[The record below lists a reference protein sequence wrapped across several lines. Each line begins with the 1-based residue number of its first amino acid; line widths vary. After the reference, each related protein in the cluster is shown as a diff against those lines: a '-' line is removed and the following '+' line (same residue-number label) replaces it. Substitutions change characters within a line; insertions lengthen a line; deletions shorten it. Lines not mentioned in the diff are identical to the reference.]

1 MPAHFAR
8 GIPSAGIFAGPVAW
22 ALSTQVGY
30 SLVPWTCAHQI
41 KVIPVISLVL
51 VMVSLAGGFLSWQA
65 FRTSSITPVEDSTG
79 GGRPHRFVAL
89 IGTGMAV
96 LFALVIVMQGSA
108 ALVFHGCER

>member
-1 MPAHFAR
+1 
-8 GIPSAGIFAGPVAW
+8 
-22 ALSTQVGY
+22 
-30 SLVPWTCAHQI
+30 
-41 KVIPVISLVL
+41 
-51 VMVSLAGGFLSWQA
+51 
-65 FRTSSITPVEDSTG
+65 VEDSTG

>member
-22 ALSTQVGY
+22 ALSTQVSY

-41 KVIPVISLVL
+41 RVIPVISLVL
-51 VMVSLAGGFLSWQA
+51 ALVSLAGGFLSWQA
-65 FRTSSITPVEDSTG
+65 FRTSSITPAVDSTG

-89 IGTGMAV
+89 MGIGIAI
-96 LFALVIVMQGSA
+96 LFTLAIVMHGSA
-108 ALVFHGCER
+108 ALVLHGCER